1 MSGHPNYV
9 ETSLDAAGTSARA
22 TSGAARTLPDMALA
36 LTVVPCARVEN
47 GESKYSYAVWVNPLP
62 EGADPA
68 NLAPPAGATLPGQP
82 LAPLHI
88 VIQLSAVEV
97 RDASGQPQ
105 VGLSASLRQSSN
117 IIGPPSPQNAGRA
130 VDAAVAAVRSAS
142 KEERY
147 GRLID
152 LMRALHSGGV
162 R

>member
-1 MSGHPNYV
+1 
-9 ETSLDAAGTSARA
+9 
-22 TSGAARTLPDMALA
+22 
-36 LTVVPCARVEN
+36 
-47 GESKYSYAVWVNPLP
+47 
-62 EGADPA
+62 
-68 NLAPPAGATLPGQP
+68 LPGQP